1 MLNRN
6 CNNCKYAVFIDFG
19 YSNFTV
25 EGTEFNCAKKLHPD
39 APFDRWYGREARL
52 EFGVTCGGHEEGDP
66 LEIDVDRENLDY
78 LTDEEMII
86 FRATQE

>member
-1 MLNRN
+1 MSNRS

-19 YSNFTV
+19 YSNYTV

-39 APFDRWYGREARL
+39 APFDRWYGEDTRL
-52 EFGVTCGGHEEGDP
+52 EFGKACEGYEEGDP
-66 LEIDVDRENLDY
+66 LEIDVDRESLDY
-78 LTDEEMII
+78 LTDEQMII